1 MKIRL
6 KRGATLLDPIPVGI
20 REDGEVATIRLVVK
34 SGGVHGLVSGMS
46 GSGKSWGEKPVLIT
60 AGALQADQILL
71 DPVKGTQSY
80 RSVAGVLQMY
90 EIDPGRCAKI
100 LQRLMTH
107 VLPMRTEHLA
117 REGLNEWD
125 PKRSSLRF
133 LRVHV
138 EEAWKLASKQAL
150 TGLGVALR
158 SAGGGL
164 TISLQQPTFDQMDT
178 TLRNQ
183 MGYFRCYGLADG
195 DYTQYSLPENV
206 VAAGAKP
213 EKWGN
218 EDPGMHYVV
227 GHGMEIREKVMEV
240 RAFDDGTGENTFA
253 SAAQAVA
260 AQLGPMCPVTA
271 TGLGEL
277 WDNHIAPLDL
287 VRQTGLIVPGPATKQ
302 ALDHNAVLAAAVQ
315 VSDTIANAVDV
326 TPAGERTEPDP
337 LDELEVDMALEQEA
351 AEMDITLAVLG
362 EGGSIIVTDG
372 DEDYELN
379 LDDLDDPDA
388 DDAGEPSEA
397 EDLEVFDPGP
407 LPLPFSRP
415 ARDEDDGEEAAAEL
429 ARVRKIGD
437 PPEGAVPR
445 EEYHA
450 ALDRRLDELIAR
462 GEPIERTAFLNVALD
477 CGGWS
482 PASIYKYL
490 NGHPRVEKVGRGW
503 LPVAQNN
510 AQDDED
516 VA

>member
-20 REDGEVATIRLVVK
+20 RSDGEVATIRLAVK
-34 SGGVHGLVSGMS
+34 SGGVHCLVSGMS

-60 AGALQADQILL
+60 AGALQADQILM
-71 DPVKGTQSY
+71 DPIKGTQSY

-90 EIDPGRCAKI
+90 EIDAGRCAKI

-117 REGLNEWD
+117 REGLTEWD
-125 PKRSSLRF
+125 PKRSELRF

-158 SAGGGL
+158 SAGGQL

-183 MGYFRCYGLADG
+183 MGSFRCYGLADG

-213 EKWGN
+213 EKWTN
-218 EDPGMHYVV
+218 EEPGMHYVV
-227 GHGMEIREKVMEV
+227 SHGMTIREKVLEV

-253 SAAQAVA
+253 SAAAAVA
-260 AQLGPMCPVTA
+260 AQLEPMCPVTA
-271 TGLGEL
+271 AGLGEL
-277 WDNHIAPLDL
+277 WDSHVAPLEL
-287 VRQTGLIVPGPATKQ
+287 VRQTGLIVPGPVTKQ
-302 ALDHNAVLAAAVQ
+302 ALVAPPAAVE
-315 VSDTIANAVDV
+315 T
-326 TPAGERTEPDP
+326 TPANERTDPDA
-337 LDELEVDMALEQEA
+337 LDELEVDMELDEVA
-351 AEMDITLAVLG
+351 AEMEITLAVLG
-362 EGGSIIVTDG
+362 EDGSIIVTDG
-372 DEDYELN
+372 EDDYEIT
-379 LDDLDDPDA
+379 LDELDGGDGD
-388 DDAGEPSEA
+388 PSEA
-397 EDLEVFDPGP
+397 QDLEHFDPGP
-407 LPLPFSRP
+407 LPVPFTRP
-415 ARDEDDGEEAAAEL
+415 ERDDEDDEEAAAEL

-445 EEYHA
+445 AEYDA
-450 ALDRRLDELIAR
+450 ALDRKLDELIAQ
-462 GEPIERTAFLNVALD
+462 GEPIERTAFLDVALD

-490 NGHPRVEKVGRGW
+490 NNHPRVKKIGRGW
-503 LPVAQNN
+503 VPVAQNN
-510 AQDDED
+510 AQDEDD